1 MLLFKNGRFYR
12 NGASFMVP
20 NNFYLDTAPDAE
32 IEGLMAWS
40 SNKMIHIELGLD
52 EETVD
57 AKTSFEDYFEK
68 ESELDSQVR
77 STMTPTIVN
86 GLKGYQAYYASNGAA
101 FVEYRLDLLEGGIMW
116 IMFEQ
121 KGVSLQELQKSVHL
135 EAVLG
140 EIRQET

>member
-12 NGASFMVP
+12 NGASFMLP

-68 ESELDSQVR
+68 GSELDIQVK
-77 STMTPTIVN
+77 STMAPTIVN

-101 FVEYRLDLLEGGIMW
+101 FVEYRLELPKGGIMW

-121 KGVSLQELQKSVHL
+121 KGASLQELQKSEVVATML
-135 EAVLG
+135 K
-140 EIRQET
+140 EIRRE